1 MGAAST
7 QTGGMGMVIFDT
19 LAAARDLEA
28 AGIEPKHAEAI
39 VSIQRKTAGELATK
53 TDLDNA
59 VSKLATKADLDNFA
73 TKIALDNAVSKLA
86 TKAELDAA
94 VSKLATKADLENLA
108 TKTELVIANLATK
121 VELAELRAELKADML
136 KVAVG
141 IVIANAALTAAL
153 VRLL

>member
-7 QTGGMGMVIFDT
+7 QTGGMGTVIFDT

-39 VSIQRKTAGELATK
+39 VSIQRRTAGELATK

-59 VSKLATKADLDNFA
+59 VSKLATKAELNS
-73 TKIALDNAVSKLA
+73 AVSRLA
-86 TKAELDAA
+86 TKAELDSA
-94 VSKLATKADLENLA
+94 V
-108 TKTELVIANLATK
+108 ANLATK
-121 VELAELRAELKADML
+121 LELAELRAELKADML

-141 IVIANAALTAAL
+141 IVIANTALTTAL